1 MAKNQ
6 PKKPVK
12 KAVKKTVKK
21 AKPKVKRVL
30 SKTEISLKNK
40 QQYINKK
47 IKKER
52 QTFQDLANLYPTPE
66 SRESFIKIG
75 REKKK
80 VKTFINASLNETK
93 NLSKEYNKL
102 TKKRIKL
109 TKGKYKPKAT
119 SLGRYEAT
127 KEEVQEFSEIKGLLR
142 YAEYQSWELK
152 DFQEDVLKFGKNG
165 YKVNGFDILENAEE
179 VLTLFNDIFLDMAEG
194 SEEGGDYP
202 VLVVFQDKKKK
213 NILTQ
218 VTRL

>member
-1 MAKNQ
+1 MAKKQ

-12 KAVKKTVKK
+12 KAVKNTVKK

-40 QQYINKK
+40 QQSINRK

-75 REKKK
+75 GVKKK
-80 VKTFINASLNETK
+80 VKTFLNASLNETK

-119 SLGRYEAT
+119 SLSRYEAT
-127 KEEVQEFSEIKGLLR
+127 KEEIQEFSKIKGLIR
-142 YAEYQSWELK
+142 FAEYLPWELK
-152 DFQEDVLKFGKNG
+152 DFQEDVLKFGKKG
-165 YKVNGFDILENAEE
+165 YKINGFDILENAEE
-179 VLTLFNDIFLDMAEG
+179 VLTLFNDIFLDMAQG
-194 SEEGGDYP
+194 SEEEKYP
-202 VLVVFQDKKKK
+202 LLVLFLDKKKK

-218 VTRL
+218 VTYL

>member
-1 MAKNQ
+1 MAKKQ

-12 KAVKKTVKK
+12 KAVKK

-30 SKTEISLKNK
+30 SKTEITLKNK
-40 QQYINKK
+40 QQSINRK
-47 IKKER
+47 IKKEK

-75 REKKK
+75 GVKKK
-80 VKTFINASLNETK
+80 VKTFLNASLNETK
-93 NLSKEYNKL
+93 NLSKEYNKV

-119 SLGRYEAT
+119 SLSRYEAT
-127 KEEVQEFSEIKGLLR
+127 KDEVKEFSNIKGVLR
-142 YAEYQSWELK
+142 FAEYQSWELK
-152 DFQEDVLKFGKNG
+152 DFQEDVIKFGKKG

-194 SEEGGDYP
+194 SEEEEYP

>member
-1 MAKNQ
+1 MAKKQ
-6 PKKPVK
+6 LK
-12 KAVKKTVKK
+12 KAVKKAVKK

-40 QQYINKK
+40 QQSINRK

-75 REKKK
+75 GVKKK
-80 VKTFINASLNETK
+80 VKTFLNASLNETK
-93 NLSKEYNKL
+93 NLSKEYNKA
-102 TKKRIKL
+102 TKKRVKL

-127 KEEVQEFSEIKGLLR
+127 KKEVKEFSEIKGLLR
-142 YAEYQSWELK
+142 FAEYQSWELK
-152 DFQEDVLKFGKNG
+152 DFQEDVIKFGNKG

-179 VLTLFNDIFLDMAEG
+179 VLTLFNDIFLDMAQG
-194 SEEGGDYP
+194 SEEGDYP
-202 VLVVFQDKKKK
+202 VLVVFQDKNKK